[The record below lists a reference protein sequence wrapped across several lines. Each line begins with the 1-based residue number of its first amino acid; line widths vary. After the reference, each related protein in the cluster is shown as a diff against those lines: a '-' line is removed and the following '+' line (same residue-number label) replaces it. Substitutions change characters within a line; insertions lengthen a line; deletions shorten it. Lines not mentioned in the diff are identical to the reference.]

1 MTFPFVPKEVK
12 CWCLLLH
19 RFMFLENSMMLI
31 KSLLILA
38 LVIEKT
44 MAEGKDYCERKINL
58 LKSNFD
64 QLIEIPPKLVLRL
77 FGLALRPFDW
87 RLLRRRKISQM
98 MLQ

>member
-64 QLIEIPPKLVLRL
+64 QLIEVASKKKNIADDATVVLQSKIKQ
-77 FGLALRPFDW
+77 LAPA
-87 RLLRRRKISQM
+87 SS
-98 MLQ
+98 

>member
-38 LVIEKT
+38 LVIE
-44 MAEGKDYCERKINL
+44 
-58 LKSNFD
+58 
-64 QLIEIPPKLVLRL
+64 IPPKLVLRL